1 MLLVGIDVG
10 AETSTDCPTTTEA
23 LRTAVI
29 EDRAA
34 GVNKAGTPMSIEAR
48 IKFFENFPLE
58 TEVEIVVD
66 KDEVKSAG
74 VENDCPSK
82 LLRIEKEIFSFC
94 DAVGEGVGVGVGTDC
109 NEISRFPFITFA
121 FLARFEI
128 DRAPM

>member
-58 TEVEIVVD
+58 TEPDTTFEI
-66 KDEVKSAG
+66 KEVKA
-74 VENDCPSK
+74 E
-82 LLRIEKEIFSFC
+82 
-94 DAVGEGVGVGVGTDC
+94 GEF
-109 NEISRFPFITFA
+109 RF
-121 FLARFEI
+121 
-128 DRAPM
+128 